1 MAGLSNSDK
10 QNLTKEQQAQVAAL
24 KEQYAQ
30 AQKSGDTAAME
41 KAHADAE
48 KIRSS
53 AGYSGGTSGSGSPA
67 SSPAD
72 RRQTRASGLRR
83 QASGASTTLN
93 VAAGLKTFPTS
104 AYTW

>member
-41 KAHADAE
+41 KAHADA
-48 KIRSS
+48 
-53 AGYSGGTSGSGSPA
+53 
-67 SSPAD
+67 
-72 RRQTRASGLRR
+72 
-83 QASGASTTLN
+83 
-93 VAAGLKTFPTS
+93 
-104 AYTW
+104 